1 MRVFSYINQQIA
13 VCFAVIFNFNYP
25 HWVFPLYLNYYC
37 FPVYSHN
44 KTRFDRKLV
53 KFNDICNLFTNNNN
67 NNNNKVSSD
76 IVGQKH
82 SSLVLYCF

>member
-1 MRVFSYINQQIA
+1 MIA
-13 VCFAVIFNFNYP
+13 VCFAVIFNFNNP
-25 HWVFPLYLNYYC
+25 HWVFPLYLNYC

-67 NNNNKVSSD
+67 KVSSD